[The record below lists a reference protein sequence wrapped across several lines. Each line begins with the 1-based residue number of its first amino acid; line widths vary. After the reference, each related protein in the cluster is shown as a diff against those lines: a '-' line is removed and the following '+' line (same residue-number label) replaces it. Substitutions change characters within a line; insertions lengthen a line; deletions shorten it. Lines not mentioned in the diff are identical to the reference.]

1 MADINTVNVDRSTR
15 TQTADPRSEKT
26 TNSRLGSPDI
36 QEMNED
42 IRQTH
47 KIYFQNCGTVY
58 MPVGSFNAQGVRMD
72 NCNNNVPQ
80 VTCSLSFLS
89 FSLLI

>member
-1 MADINTVNVDRSTR
+1 MVKRRTVIVDRLA
-15 TQTADPRSEKT
+15 QTADPRSEKT

-42 IRQTH
+42 IQVRQTH

-58 MPVGSFNAQGVRMD
+58 MPMDSFNAQGVRMD

-80 VTCSLSFLS
+80 VTCSLFFL